1 MNLPKENRSLYVNS
15 LSKFY
20 CLVGIAGLLL
30 FSGGCGSAATGEK
43 SDQQA
48 FIDSLL
54 STMSLEAKVG
64 EMTQLTLGAILQK
77 EKKQIIEPQDF
88 DSLRAAEALIEYQVG
103 SILNCGDHA
112 HTPAKWHAFI
122 TGSQERAAQK

>member
-1 MNLPKENRSLYVNS
+1 M
-15 LSKFY
+15 
-20 CLVGIAGLLL
+20 
-30 FSGGCGSAATGEK
+30 GGCDSTATVEK
-43 SDQQA
+43 SNKQA

-88 DSLRAAEALIEYQVG
+88 DSLRAAEALIQYQVG
-103 SILNCGDHA
+103 SI
-112 HTPAKWHAFI
+112 
-122 TGSQERAAQK
+122 

>member
-1 MNLPKENRSLYVNS
+1 
-15 LSKFY
+15 
-20 CLVGIAGLLL
+20 
-30 FSGGCGSAATGEK
+30 
-43 SDQQA
+43 
-48 FIDSLL
+48 
-54 STMSLEAKVG
+54 MSLEAKVG